1 MSFAAL
7 GLRGVETLTALGAA
21 TLTALTVTLRALLL
35 RGAVGLVAVATVI
48 NEIHLNSSIIQK
60 KDPLRDLCNKLKQK
74 IPAAS
79 FTMYRE

>member
-1 MSFAAL
+1 MSFAAD
-7 GLRGVETLTALGAA
+7 GLLTVFTVGFV

-60 KDPLRDLCNKLKQK
+60 KDPLRGLCNKLKQK